1 MSENKM
7 MWIFVAG
14 IYATLTLSIILVLMV
29 ARGEYN
35 KGYIDGLKTV
45 EQTEYGAGVNVIV
58 DVNYMPVSAQEAQE
72 EPLTV
77 KTKEY
82 LGRYKLTAYCPCEKC
97 CGTNTGKTATGTMAT
112 QGRTIGVNPK
122 DIPYG
127 TIVEIDGKEY
137 VAEDTGGSI
146 GNNHIDIFFQ
156 NHADALDFGVKYA
169 DVYKVVE

>member
-1 MSENKM
+1 MNENKM

-14 IYATLTLSIILVLMV
+14 IYATLTFSIILVLMV
-29 ARGEYN
+29 AKGEYN
-35 KGYIDGLKTV
+35 KGYTDGLKV
-45 EQTEYGAGVNVIV
+45 SEESEYGAGVNVIV
-58 DVNYMPVSAQEAQE
+58 DVNYTPTNAQEADT
-72 EPLTV
+72 EPFMV

-97 CGTNTGKTATGTMAT
+97 CGTNTGKTATGTTAT

-127 TIVEIDGKEY
+127 TVVEIDGREY
-137 VAEDTGGSI
+137 VAEDTGGAI
-146 GNNHIDIFFQ
+146 GNNHIDIFFD
-156 NHADALDFGVKYA
+156 NHADALDFGVQYA

>member
-1 MSENKM
+1 MKEDFIIWFIPTSLWLFGVVM
-7 MWIFVAG
+7 LAFV
-14 IYATLTLSIILVLMV
+14 IIGTNQGYE
-29 ARGEYN
+29 RGYKE
-35 KGYIDGLKTV
+35 GLKV
-45 EQTEYGAGVNVIV
+45 SEESEYGAGVNVIV
-58 DVNYMPVSAQEAQE
+58 DVNYTPTNAQEADT

-97 CGTNTGKTATGTMAT
+97 CGTNTGKTATGTIAT

-127 TIVEIDGKEY
+127 TVVEIDGKEY
-137 VAEDTGGSI
+137 VAEDTGGAI
-146 GNNHIDIFFQ
+146 GNNHIDIFFD

>member
-1 MSENKM
+1 MKEDFIIWFIPTSL
-7 MWIFVAG
+7 WLFG
-14 IYATLTLSIILVLMV
+14 IVMLAMV
-29 ARGEYN
+29 VIGTNQGYERGYKE
-35 KGYIDGLKTV
+35 GLKV
-45 EQTEYGAGVNVIV
+45 SEESEYGAGVNVIV
-58 DVNYMPVSAQEAQE
+58 DVNYTPANAQEADT
-72 EPLTV
+72 EPLAV

-97 CGTNTGKTATGTMAT
+97 CGTNTGTTATGTTAT

-127 TIVEIDGKEY
+127 TVVEIDGMEY
-137 VAEDTGGSI
+137 VAEDTGGAI
-146 GNNHIDIFFQ
+146 GNNHIDIFFD

>member
-1 MSENKM
+1 MKEDFIIWFIPTSLWLFGVVM
-7 MWIFVAG
+7 LAFV
-14 IYATLTLSIILVLMV
+14 IIGTNQGYE
-29 ARGEYN
+29 RGYKE
-35 KGYIDGLKTV
+35 GLKV
-45 EQTEYGAGVNVIV
+45 SEESEYGAGVNVIV
-58 DVNYMPVSAQEAQE
+58 DVNYTPTNAQEADT
-72 EPLTV
+72 EPFMV

-97 CGTNTGKTATGTMAT
+97 CGTNTGKTATGTTAT

-127 TIVEIDGKEY
+127 TVVEIDGREY

-146 GNNHIDIFFQ
+146 GNNHIDIFFD

>member
-1 MSENKM
+1 MKEDFLIWFIPTSI
-7 MWIFVAG
+7 WLFG
-14 IYATLTLSIILVLMV
+14 IVMFAMV
-29 ARGEYN
+29 VIGTNQGYERGYEE
-35 KGYIDGLKTV
+35 GLKV
-45 EQTEYGAGVNVIV
+45 SKESEYGAGVNVIV
-58 DVNYMPVSAQEAQE
+58 DVNYTPTNAQEADT
-72 EPLTV
+72 EPLMV

-127 TIVEIDGKEY
+127 TVVEIDGREY
-137 VAEDTGGSI
+137 IAEDTGGAI
-146 GNNHIDIFFQ
+146 GNNHIDIFFD
-156 NHADALDFGVKYA
+156 NHADALDFGVQYA

>member
-1 MSENKM
+1 MKEDFIIWFIPTSIWFFGVVM
-7 MWIFVAG
+7 LAFV
-14 IYATLTLSIILVLMV
+14 IIGTNQGYE
-29 ARGEYN
+29 RGYEE
-35 KGYIDGLKTV
+35 GLKV
-45 EQTEYGAGVNVIV
+45 SEESEYGAGVNVIV
-58 DVNYMPVSAQEAQE
+58 DVNYTPTNAQEADT
-72 EPLTV
+72 EPLMV

-97 CGTNTGKTATGTMAT
+97 CGTNTGKTATGTTAT

-137 VAEDTGGSI
+137 VAEDTGGAI
-146 GNNHIDIFFQ
+146 GSKHIDVYFD
-156 NHADALDFGVKYA
+156 NHADALDFGVQYA

>member
-1 MSENKM
+1 MKEDFIIWFIPTSL
-7 MWIFVAG
+7 WLFG
-14 IYATLTLSIILVLMV
+14 IVMLAMV
-29 ARGEYN
+29 VIGTNQGYERGY
-35 KGYIDGLKTV
+35 KDGLKV
-45 EQTEYGAGVNVIV
+45 SEESEYGAGVNVIV
-58 DVNYMPVSAQEAQE
+58 DVNYTPTNAQEADT

-127 TIVEIDGKEY
+127 TVVEIDGREY
-137 VAEDTGGSI
+137 VAEDTGGAI
-146 GNNHIDIFFQ
+146 GHNHIDIFFE
-156 NHADALDFGVKYA
+156 NHADALDFGVQYA